1 MAADAGVAGA
11 GVVDAGVVDI
21 AVEAAVFADVATV
34 VAAAVAVPV
43 QSAADLYYT
52 GLVMAQRGIVGSGD
66 LPVGIQRA
74 PQPRESSSVS
84 GCCYKSSAEAPAQR
98 RSCQPLAGERSLPKV
113 PQPG

>member
-1 MAADAGVAGA
+1 MAADAGVADA

-21 AVEAAVFADVATV
+21 AVEAAVFADVATTV
-34 VAAAVAVPV
+34 VAVAVPV

-52 GLVMAQRGIVGSGD
+52 VLVMAQRGIAGSGD

-84 GCCYKSSAEAPAQR
+84 GCCYKSSAEALAQR
-98 RSCQPLAGERSLPKV
+98 RSCQPLAGERNLPKV

>member
-1 MAADAGVAGA
+1 MAADAGVADA
-11 GVVDAGVVDI
+11 EVVDAGVVDI

-34 VAAAVAVPV
+34 VAVAVPV

-52 GLVMAQRGIVGSGD
+52 VLVMAQRGIAGSGD
-66 LPVGIQRA
+66 LPVDIQRA
-74 PQPRESSSVS
+74 LQPRESSSVS
-84 GCCYKSSAEAPAQR
+84 GCCYKSSVEAPAQR